1 MNMSIVIPMWNEE
14 NWVKQAYTQIKRFVG
29 DNGIDTQIVFATDGC
44 TDRTVEYIRQ
54 LQEKD
59 ASIIHFDNQEKLGR
73 GLALKRIFD
82 QIDTRYLIY
91 MDSDLATDLKHLPE
105 MISRLEDGADIVT
118 GSRLMRGSKC
128 VRTKKR
134 HVLSRVYNFLTRL
147 LLRSKLSDHQCGFKG
162 FNREKVLSV
171 LSEVKANGWFWDTEI
186 LVRAQKKGLIVTEFP
201 VEWTDRDEE
210 SSKVNVWKDT
220 KSLGTSL
227 LELRFSFLPES
238 LRQMF
243 KFALVGISNTLIT
256 LFILWLLDTTIGR
269 GMWGYY
275 WAYAVGA
282 VNSFVL
288 NRSFTFQEKGVS
300 RKTMLQLASF
310 ILTASFAMVLYSETS
325 RFIEEQL
332 GWFYLYA
339 ALGGI
344 AVNFVFQFTTAKL
357 AIFRG
362 PKSVKSS

>member
-1 MNMSIVIPMWNEE
+1 MNVSIVIPMWNEE
-14 NWVKQAYTQIKRFVG
+14 NWVKQAYTQVKRFVG
-29 DNGIDTQIVFATDGC
+29 DNQIDTQIVFVTDGC
-44 TDRTVEYIRQ
+44 TDRTVEFIREF
-54 LQEKD
+54 QEKD
-59 ASIIHFDNQEKLGR
+59 TSIIHFDNKEKLGR

-82 QIDTRYLIY
+82 RVDTQYLIY

-118 GSRLMRGSKC
+118 GSRLMRDSKC

-134 HVLSRVYNFLTRL
+134 QVLSRAYNFLTRL

-171 LSEVKANGWFWDTEI
+171 LSEVEANGWFWDTEI
-186 LVRAQKKGLIVTEFP
+186 LVRAQKKGLTVVEFP
-201 VEWTDRDEE
+201 VEWFDRDEE
-210 SSKVNVWKDT
+210 SSKVNVWKDA
-220 KSLGTSL
+220 KSLGISL
-227 LELRFSFLPES
+227 LELRFGFLPES
-238 LRQMF
+238 LQQML
-243 KFALVGISNTLIT
+243 KFALVGVSNTLIT
-256 LFILWLLDTTIGR
+256 LFTLWLLDTTIGR

-288 NRSFTFQEKGVS
+288 NRSFTFKEKGVS
-300 RKTMLQLASF
+300 RKTLLQLVGF
-310 ILTASFAMVLYSETS
+310 ILTASLAMILYSETA
-325 RFIEEQL
+325 RFLEEQL

-362 PKSVKSS
+362 STPVKSS